1 MIGVI
6 VVWGFNVLGYY
17 CFFSRGDDFDREIVE
32 YMEFICIYNVND
44 NICMI
49 IDFYLY
55 RDVIFVW
62 VLIFKL
68 IESV

>member
-1 MIGVI
+1 MFWGII
-6 VVWGFNVLGYY
+6 VVLVGEMILIERLLNIWNLFV
-17 CFFSRGDDFDREIVE
+17 
-32 YMEFICIYNVND
+32 FIMFND